1 MIKLLKYDLNSTYE
15 LNKES
20 LNKLDNYV
28 ALTDDN
34 QMVHLK
40 NVNKDI
46 SYILKYKAS
55 NNPLFENIALFLTR
69 ADLYKSVKIDNQ
81 EISLSDKERIPYVC
95 QSYNSENSD
104 ETMAEILYN
113 TLLDSDTSQIKPKYN
128 IYENY
133 TEDKEGVIEVVF
145 QENLTPQNIY
155 GIFLSNVSLTSIPKD
170 MLSVLSKDCTN
181 MNSMFYDCRGLTSL
195 DLSKFDTSNVTN
207 MSNMFSDC
215 SSLTSLD
222 LSKFDTSN
230 VTNMSNMF
238 SDCSSLTSLDLSNF
252 NTSKVT
258 DMNYMFSYCYVL
270 TSLDLTSFDTSK
282 VSNMNSMFTSCT
294 SLTSLDLTSFDTS
307 NVTTMFRMF
316 SGCTSLTSLD
326 LSKFDTSKVTNM
338 SNMFSD
344 CSSLTS
350 LDLSNF
356 DTSKVTDTINMFRE
370 CSGLTSLDLSNF
382 NTSKVTSMNNMFS
395 RCEGLTSL
403 DLSNF
408 DTTNVTT
415 MSYMFNNCIKLTHI
429 KCKQSFKD
437 WCWTNQNA
445 IHLPTAMRDGGGGT
459 WDIVDVQS

>member
-1 MIKLLKYDLNSTYE
+1 MIKLLKYNLNSE
-15 LNKES
+15 FESNKDS

-181 MNSMFYDCRGLTSL
+181 MTGMFYYCSGLTSLDLSSFDTSMVTSMDYMFNQCSGLTSL
-195 DLSKFDTSNVTN
+195 DLSKFDTSMVTN
-207 MSNMFSDC
+207 MS
-215 SSLTSLD
+215 
-222 LSKFDTSN
+222 
-230 VTNMSNMF
+230 
-238 SDCSSLTSLDLSNF
+238 
-252 NTSKVT
+252 
-258 DMNYMFSYCYVL
+258 YMFSYC
-270 TSLDLTSFDTSK
+270 
-282 VSNMNSMFTSCT
+282 
-294 SLTSLDLTSFDTS
+294 
-307 NVTTMFRMF
+307 
-316 SGCTSLTSLD
+316 SG
-326 LSKFDTSKVTNM
+326 
-338 SNMFSD
+338 
-344 CSSLTS
+344 LTS

-356 DTSKVTDTINMFRE
+356 DTSKVTNMSSMFFN
-370 CSGLTSLDLSNF
+370 CGKLTSLDLS
-382 NTSKVTSMNNMFS
+382 S
-395 RCEGLTSL
+395 
-403 DLSNF
+403 F

-445 IHLPTAMRDGGGGT
+445 IKLPTEMRDGGGGT